1 MNDPL
6 QKNPEESVDTA
17 SKAGFYPALDRF
29 SAFSDG
35 VFAIAITL
43 LVLELPVPPADV
55 PLGPALLEA
64 WPDFLG
70 YIMSFA
76 FIGGIWLTHSGLTRL
91 MKRGDTVANGLNL
104 LLLLL
109 IALIPFSTSLMVTH
123 LPTPQVGVAV
133 FLYGINVLFASL
145 TLSLLIR
152 YISHEPSLVADDIA
166 DEQLR
171 RITRQRWISI
181 WREFRCRCI
190 SAVRPVHRCRSVPHP
205 NCSAAGLP
213 AGRDAPEPKSQSTGE
228 LTSALIRATYLY
240 VN

>member
-1 MNDPL
+1 MNDHS
-6 QKNPEESVDTA
+6 QKNSEDNDANPSD
-17 SKAGFYPALDRF
+17 AGFYPALDRF

-43 LVLELPVPPADV
+43 LVLELPVPPVDV

-76 FIGGIWLTHSGLTRL
+76 YIGGIWLTHAGLTRL
-91 MKRGDTVANGLNL
+91 MKHGDTVANGLNL

-152 YISHEPSLVADDIA
+152 YIAHGPTLVADDIA

-171 RITRQRWISI
+171 RITKQRWVSIGVNSVAVALALIAPFIAVALYLIQTVLLLLFPLVGMRRRPARQR
-181 WREFRCRCI
+181 
-190 SAVRPVHRCRSVPHP
+190 
-205 NCSAAGLP
+205 
-213 AGRDAPEPKSQSTGE
+213 
-228 LTSALIRATYLY
+228 
-240 VN
+240 

>member
-6 QKNPEESVDTA
+6 QKKPKDSGETA

-43 LVLELPVPPADV
+43 LVLELPVPPLDV

-76 FIGGIWLTHSGLTRL
+76 YIGGIWLTHAGLTRL
-91 MKRGDTVANGLNL
+91 MKHGDTVANGLNL

-181 WREFRCRCI
+181 GVN
-190 SAVRPVHRCRSVPHP
+190 SVAVALALFVPFIAVALYLIQTVLLLVFPLVGMRRHP
-205 NCSAAGLP
+205 GHS
-213 AGRDAPEPKSQSTGE
+213 SQ
-228 LTSALIRATYLY
+228 ANA
-240 VN
+240 

>member
-181 WREFRCRCI
+181 GVN
-190 SAVRPVHRCRSVPHP
+190 SVAVALALFVPFIAVALYLIQTVLLLVFPLVGMRRSPSRNP
-205 NCSAAGLP
+205 QES
-213 AGRDAPEPKSQSTGE
+213 
-228 LTSALIRATYLY
+228 
-240 VN
+240 